1 MAFGQ
6 SIECKMINIFFKI
19 HAENEVGRLVT
30 DRFLFFKKSLYKVKV
45 EIHDVTTWFTEIHIL
60 PNISQRKGNQSTKFG
75 ELIEYHKRNIFLQKL
90 WGKRGRETSCTL
102 FLKKLNNR

>member
-30 DRFLFFKKSLYKVKV
+30 DRFLFFKKSLYKVKASDLQ
-45 EIHDVTTWFTEIHIL
+45 IGF
-60 PNISQRKGNQSTKFG
+60 
-75 ELIEYHKRNIFLQKL
+75 NIF
-90 WGKRGRETSCTL
+90 RRSS
-102 FLKKLNNR
+102 N